1 MADNRRDQYV
11 EQLKSKLD
19 EWNAELARLE
29 AEGERTQAQL
39 SKGLEEQLVEA
50 RKRRDEAWEWLQ
62 KLQKANESAWDD
74 MVKGTE
80 QAWDAFS
87 DALKNARNRF
97 NQ

>member
-19 EWNAELARLE
+19 AWNAELARLE
-29 AEGERTQAQL
+29 AEGERAQAQMSSTL
-39 SKGLEEQLVEA
+39 KEQLEEA
-50 RKRRDEAWEWLQ
+50 RKRRDETWEWLG

-87 DALKNARNRF
+87 DALKKARSRF
-97 NQ
+97 DQ